1 MDRQA
6 SACFAVS
13 CRTRSGCENA
23 AVENAGLEN
32 AGGHNVWKAVRKVM
46 YRRLGSP
53 YAFIGQSPFY
63 RRQVTAG
70 DNDTALVFA
79 DDEQLDLLRTAS
91 RTCTST
97 PLFMFSDVVLPVVYG
112 LCPAYVEH
120 TFPVC
125 FALMTRKTAALYQ
138 AVLQKVHK
146 LVPRR
151 SSNRHKSLPTS
162 RRPHCCRLFRCC
174 QLVTLCPHL
183 TRSVRCWMTS
193 RRLRHGCSNCF
204 IIIISS
210 NSIINVA

>member
-1 MDRQA
+1 
-6 SACFAVS
+6 
-13 CRTRSGCENA
+13 
-23 AVENAGLEN
+23 
-32 AGGHNVWKAVRKVM
+32 M

-53 YAFIGQSPFY
+53 YAFIGQSRFTGDKLQRVTTTQLWSSLTMSSWIY
-63 RRQVTAG
+63 FARRRARVHR
-70 DNDTALVFA
+70 LHF
-79 DDEQLDLLRTAS
+79 S
-91 RTCTST
+91 CC
-97 PLFMFSDVVLPVVYG
+97 SDVVLPVVYG

-193 RRLRHGCSNCF
+193 RRLRHGCSSCF
-204 IIIISS
+204 IIIIISS